1 MLNALRPLFARLLRP
16 VGEALART
24 PITPNMITAAGTIGV
39 AIGALWLFPT
49 GRLFAGAL
57 VCWAFAMF
65 DMLDGLLARV
75 KGTTG
80 PWGAFLDS
88 TLDRIG
94 DGAVFSGLA
103 IYLARDHQPV
113 LACVALYCLVAGGL
127 VSYARARAEG
137 IGVRADV
144 GVAERSER
152 LLVVLVAVGL
162 TGLGLPFILAI
173 GLWLLAAGST
183 VTFVQRVLVVRK
195 AVGPGVTPQPAPQ
208 PAAGAGGAAG
218 PAGGAA
224 GPAGDADGAAGP
236 AGGAGGAGGAA
247 GPASGAAGPAS
258 GAAPDGRGNG
268 VPDAGPARAVRD
280 PGDSGARKDKA

>member
-1 MLNALRPLFARLLRP
+1 MLNALRPLFARLLSPLGR
-16 VGEALART
+16 ALART
-24 PITPNMITAAGTIGV
+24 PVTPNMITAAGTIGV

-49 GRLFAGAL
+49 GHLFAGTL
-57 VCWAFAMF
+57 VCWGFAMF

-75 KGTTG
+75 KGATG

-113 LACVALYCLVAGGL
+113 LACVALFCLVAGGL

-152 LLVVLVAVGL
+152 LLVVLVAAGL
-162 TGLGLPFILAI
+162 TGLGVPFVLAI
-173 GLWLLAAGST
+173 GLWLVAAGSAI
-183 VTFVQRVLVVRK
+183 TFVQRVLVVHK
-195 AVGPGVTPQPAPQ
+195 AVGPAAAPQ
-208 PAAGAGGAAG
+208 AAPPDARGAPGP
-218 PAGGAA
+218 PAGTGAP
-224 GPAGDADGAAGP
+224 GNS
-236 AGGAGGAGGAA
+236 
-247 GPASGAAGPAS
+247 ASGNNAPAHGAPAHGAPANGAPGDGP
-258 GAAPDGRGNG
+258 
-268 VPDAGPARAVRD
+268 PAAVRD
-280 PGDSGARKDKA
+280 PGDGGARKDTA